1 MHPLAAPAEKI
12 AALAARFTTAG
23 FAHAFGGAVALSAH
37 GGAAALPA
45 HTGAVA
51 VATRTG
57 TVAFSAHTRPCPL
70 PGIDLHVFSAPRDAD
85 AVLARLAVLGLDMD
99 RAELRQ
105 RVAIRGRVELDWGP
119 TPLRVNFGVDG
130 LHALARPRVRRVPF
144 ETRWIYVLSAE
155 DLVLASALA
164 SPGGGRAEL
173 EALVAALGGDLALDY
188 VRRSLVQLGAH
199 GPISA
204 LERVISARA
213 LGNAAPLVS

>member
-1 MHPLAAPAEKI
+1 VAVKDPPGRVEETVMHPLATPAEKVT
-12 AALAARFTTAG
+12 ALAARFTTGG

-37 GGAAALPA
+37 AGPCALP
-45 HTGAVA
+45 
-51 VATRTG
+51 R
-57 TVAFSAHTRPCPL
+57 
-70 PGIDLHVFSAPRDAD
+70 IDLHVFSAPRDAD

-99 RAELRQ
+99 RAEMRQ
-105 RVAIRGRVELDWGP
+105 RVAIRGHVELAWGP
-119 TPLRVNFGVDG
+119 TPLGVSFGLDG

-144 ETRWIYVLSAE
+144 DTRWIYVLSAE

-173 EALVAALGGDLALDY
+173 EGLVAALGGDLALDY

-199 GPISA
+199 APIPA